1 MRIEAYSQVQ
11 KFYEAK
17 KAVKTQARGNAG
29 ASDKLLISGIGRDI
43 QVAKQALAGAG
54 DIREDVTASIKSR
67 IQSGTYDVSAESF
80 ADKLLQKFEEMR

>member
-11 KFYEAK
+11 KVYEAK
-17 KAVKTQARGNAG
+17 KAVKAQARGNAG
-29 ASDKLLISGIGRDI
+29 ASDKFLISGIGRDI
-43 QVAKQALAGAG
+43 QVAKQALAGTG

-67 IQSGTYDVSAESF
+67 VQSGTYDVSTESF

>member
-11 KFYEAK
+11 KVYEAK

-43 QVAKQALAGAG
+43 QVAKQALAGVG

-67 IQSGTYDVSAESF
+67 IQSGTYDVSTESF